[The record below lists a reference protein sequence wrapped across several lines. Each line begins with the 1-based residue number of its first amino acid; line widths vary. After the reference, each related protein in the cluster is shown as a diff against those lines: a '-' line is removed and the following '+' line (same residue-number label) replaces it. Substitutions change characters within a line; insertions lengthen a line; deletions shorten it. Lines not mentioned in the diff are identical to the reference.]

1 LNIDVEGHKIPY
13 PWVVIRGQLRLSGVN
28 PWDVE
33 RIVANAVHG
42 LRKRDTVTEDDLV
55 QACRSKIPAKDLAI
69 LHSFDVLTEYERLR
83 RERIGPP
90 PVVLALE
97 GASGTGKSLLALTMI
112 FNMAATRI
120 ISTDTIRQV
129 LRDFRPKETNPELH
143 CHTYQAYAHRQSGPE
158 NLNAVLRGYLAQC
171 ELICPQVQKMVQ
183 RVVAEGADT
192 VVEGVHILPGDLH
205 NICPSV
211 LEVLVNPAPKV
222 HKEMFITKHLTGKL
236 RTVSENESDRLKEF
250 RAARLIQD
258 YMVEC
263 VFKSETEIVGFT
275 DYRQAEDAICQL
287 VVAKIESLVEDFK
300 A

>member
-1 LNIDVEGHKIPY
+1 MNIDVEGHSIPY
-13 PWVVIRGQLRLSGVN
+13 PWVVLRGRLRLSGVN

-33 RIVANAVHG
+33 RIVANVAHA
-42 LRKRDTVTEDDLV
+42 LRKRDTVSEEDLI
-55 QACRSKIPAKDLAI
+55 QACRSKIPPKDLAVQ
-69 LHSFDVLTEYERLR
+69 HSFDVLTEYERLR

-90 PVVLALE
+90 PVVLVLE
-97 GASGTGKSLLALTMI
+97 GASGTGKSMLALNMI

-120 ISTDTIRQV
+120 ISTDTIRQI

-143 CHTYQAYAHRQSGPE
+143 CHTYQAHAHRQSGPE
-158 NLNAVLRGYLAQC
+158 NLNPIVRGYLAQC
-171 ELICPQVQKMVQ
+171 ELICPHVQRMVQ

-192 VVEGVHILPGDLH
+192 IVEGVHVLPGNFHD
-205 NICPSV
+205 ICPSV

-250 RAARLIQD
+250 SAARLIQD

-263 VFKSETEIVGFT
+263 IFKSETEIVGFS

>member
-1 LNIDVEGHKIPY
+1 MNIDVEGHKIPY

-158 NLNAVLRGYLAQC
+158 NLNPVLRGYLAQC

-236 RTVSENESDRLKEF
+236 RTVSDNESDRLKEF

>member
-1 LNIDVEGHKIPY
+1 MNIDVEGHKIPY

-205 NICPSV
+205 DICPSV
-211 LEVLVNPAPKV
+211 LEVLVNPEPKV

-236 RTVSENESDRLKEF
+236 RTVSENESDRLNEF

-275 DYRQAEDAICQL
+275 DYRQAEDDICQL

>member
-1 LNIDVEGHKIPY
+1 
-13 PWVVIRGQLRLSGVN
+13 VN

-33 RIVANAVHG
+33 RIIANAAHG

-55 QACRSKIPAKDLAI
+55 QACRSKIPAKDLAM

-83 RERIGPP
+83 REGIGPP
-90 PVVLALE
+90 PVILALE
-97 GASGTGKSLLALTMI
+97 GASGTGKSLLALNMI

-120 ISTDTIRQV
+120 ISTDTVRQV

-143 CHTYQAYAHRQSGPE
+143 CHTYQAHAHRQSGPE
-158 NLNAVLRGYLAQC
+158 KLNPVLRGYLAQC

-205 NICPSV
+205 DICPSV
-211 LEVLVNPAPKV
+211 LEVLVNPEPKV

-236 RTVSENESDRLKEF
+236 RTVSENESDRLNEF

-275 DYRQAEDAICQL
+275 DYRQAEDDICQL